1 MNAPDL
7 LLDDALGQ
15 LDDPRRQQL
24 DQEAATDA
32 ALADRRQRLR
42 QAVALLVD
50 DDQTI
55 VPPIGLAAR
64 TVAAVAGRRRRRSL
78 LDFVPAT
85 VPFRWPDVA
94 VAAGIFLA
102 GTLTLIPAAY
112 RDRMRM
118 AEVTCTANLQQVG
131 SGLFRYATSHDSYP
145 YVEPD
150 CPGSYVGAFAMQL
163 HDDGLITDGTPLHCP
178 SCNRPTPASAHLISF
193 QTLCDQEARV
203 RGAGRSAILANDYA
217 YHLGYRDGFGHPGP
231 IQPASLPA
239 AVPLLA
245 DQPPHDA
252 GGRILPG
259 NSPNHGGSGQ
269 NVLFSDLHAAWRRSR
284 WNSPSDPDIFLNN
297 EDHPAPGTN
306 WRDSVL
312 VPADFRYRRTGAQD

>member
-15 LDDPRRQQL
+15 LDDPRRERL
-24 DQEAATDA
+24 DREAAADA
-32 ALADRRQRLR
+32 DLADRRRRLR

-50 DDQTI
+50 DGETI
-55 VPPIGLAAR
+55 LPPVGLAAR
-64 TVAAVAGRRRRRSL
+64 TVASVAERRRRRSL
-78 LDFVPAT
+78 LDLVPMT

-102 GTLTLIPAAY
+102 GVLTLLPAAY
-112 RDRMRM
+112 RDRLRM
-118 AEVTCTANLQQVG
+118 AEVTCTANMQQIG
-131 SGLFRYATSHDSYP
+131 SGLFRYASTHESYP
-145 YVEPD
+145 YVAPD

-163 HDDGLITDGTPLHCP
+163 HDDGLITDATPLHCP
-178 SCNRPTPASAHLISF
+178 SCNRALPASARLISF
-193 QTLCDQEARV
+193 QTLCEQERLAP
-203 RGAGRSAILANDYA
+203 GMGRSAIIANDYA
-217 YHLGYRDGFGHPGP
+217 YHLGYRDGSGHAGP
-231 IQPASLPA
+231 IIPASLSA

-269 NVLFSDLHAAWRRSR
+269 NVLFSDLHVGWRRSR
-284 WNSPSDPDIFLNN
+284 WISPSDPDIFLNN
-297 EDHPAPGTN
+297 EDRPAPGLD
-306 WRDSVL
+306 WKDSVL
-312 VPADFRYRRTGAQD
+312 VPADFRFDGHGN